1 MLSKKTALIAVIIF
15 TGFAAVYWDLAPE
28 ENVLYKENFE
38 SDYSTGSDALTCIN
52 GALTL
57 DTGSPV
63 YIGGGEWNKTITVPL
78 AKISWQWFGDD
89 SDEFQLWLRLT
100 FSNHKSIYYVAE
112 GSMNPQSEGE
122 FYRDNEGRM
131 RFSPAVVISGIPL
144 GDVKRNVKED
154 YENYC
159 GSFDNVEIV
168 QVSIGMVD
176 NSALHQN
183 KMQISNLKILK

>member
-38 SDYSTGSDALTCIN
+38 SNYSTGSDALTRIN

-63 YIGGGEWNKTITVPL
+63 YIGGGEWNKTITVPP

-89 SDEFQLWLRLT
+89 PDEFQFWLRLT